1 MREFHKRFQC
11 LQVDFFDFV
20 SLVLSLWANI
30 IKYLIFLWQYVNN
43 SLSRFK
49 AIETMSSSP
58 LIIRDLMLCLLLN
71 NPLASNYQEAS
82 NYEESIY
89 LLKIK
94 AVALA

>member
-1 MREFHKRFQC
+1 
-11 LQVDFFDFV
+11 
-20 SLVLSLWANI
+20 
-30 IKYLIFLWQYVNN
+30 
-43 SLSRFK
+43 
-49 AIETMSSSP
+49 MSSSP